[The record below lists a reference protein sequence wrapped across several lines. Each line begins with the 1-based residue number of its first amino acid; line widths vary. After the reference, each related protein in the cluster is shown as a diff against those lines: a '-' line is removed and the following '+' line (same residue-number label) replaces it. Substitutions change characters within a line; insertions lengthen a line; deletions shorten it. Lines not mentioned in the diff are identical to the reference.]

1 MAWTAERIDR
11 LKELAS
17 RNWTASQIADELG
30 GVTRNAVL
38 GRLFRLNIHLSRN
51 SQYVGSPWDKTR
63 SVLLEKLYIG
73 AYTIEQMAEKLQT
86 TVGAV
91 RGRLERLRKKAAA
104 KPRKRVFRFA
114 AQERAHTARIV
125 RMSDA
130 KPIMVSFM
138 ELERDQCRYIPG
150 QVSGA
155 DTIYCGAP
163 VETGQPYCSPHC
175 RTCFQPRM

>member
-1 MAWTAERIDR
+1 MTWTTEQIDR
-11 LKELAS
+11 LKELAA
-17 RNWTASQIADELG
+17 RNWTGSQIAADLG
-30 GVTRNAVL
+30 LTRNAVL
-38 GRLFRLNIHLSRN
+38 GKLDRLNIHLSRN
-51 SQYVGSPWDKTR
+51 SQYVGSPWDKSR

-73 AYTIEQMAEKLQT
+73 AYTVEQMAERLQT

-104 KPRKRVFRFA
+104 KPRKRTFGFA
-114 AQERAHTARIV
+114 AQQARKTTVI

-130 KPIMVSFM
+130 SPIMVPFM
-138 ELERDQCRYIPG
+138 ELEREQCRYIPG
-150 QVSGA
+150 TVSGA

-175 RTCFQPRM
+175 RVCFQPRG